1 MKKIR
6 DILET
11 YCSAITKKNFNIV
24 SNCFDKNAIITYNNT
39 KYTKDSN
46 ILELLS
52 DSDSDQDIPRL
63 NYNTENG

>member
-1 MKKIR
+1 M
-6 DILET
+6 
-11 YCSAITKKNFNIV
+11 NIK
-24 SNCFDKNAIITYNNT
+24 SNNT
-39 KYTKDSN
+39 KYSKDSN